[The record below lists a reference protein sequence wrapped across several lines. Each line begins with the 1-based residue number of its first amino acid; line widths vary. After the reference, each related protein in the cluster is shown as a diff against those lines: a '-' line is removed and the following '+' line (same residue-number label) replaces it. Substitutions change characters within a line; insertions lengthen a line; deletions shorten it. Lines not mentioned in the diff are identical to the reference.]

1 MLVATMQTPDQ
12 RTQSPPRLELDVPE
26 APVADAATV
35 TPAGERLA
43 PVIDGVITRTVV
55 VQSDERGS
63 VSEIFNPAWGFTSE
77 PIVYVYETTIHPGQ
91 KKAWIVHEE
100 QDDRLFFNQGAA
112 KVVLYDARVGSPTK
126 GMVTELFVGIANQTL
141 VRIPAG
147 VFHGVVNVGADALR
161 FVNLPTRPYRHDKP
175 DKLRLPADSEAI
187 PYRI

>member
-1 MLVATMQTPDQ
+1 VEPSEQCTA
-12 RTQSPPRLELDVPE
+12 SAEGLELDVPVT
-26 APVADAATV
+26 PIPDPPTV
-35 TPAGERLA
+35 TPSGERLA
-43 PVIDGVITRTVV
+43 PVIDGVITRRVV

-77 PIVYVYETTIHPGQ
+77 PIVYVYETTIHPRQ
-91 KKAWIVHEE
+91 KKAWIVHRE

-126 GMVTELFVGIANQTL
+126 GLVSELFVGAANQTL
-141 VRIPAG
+141 LRIPAG
-147 VFHGVVNVGADALR
+147 VFHGVVNVGPDPVR
-161 FVNLPTRPYRHDKP
+161 FINLPTRPYRHDNP